1 MSQLPP
7 TGPTD
12 QISRDATVL
21 QRQGANPEKSVWV
34 SASAGSGKTKVLTD
48 RLLRLLMSGARPE
61 HVLCLT
67 FTEAA
72 KTEMLER
79 VSQRLADWAWRPE
92 DWLRA
97 DLVALHGTAPAEAM
111 VTRARSLF
119 AQVVDAPIPPRVLT
133 IHGFCQSLLRRFPM
147 EAGIVPGFEVMDPL
161 RAGAALA
168 TAREQVLRA
177 ASRAPTPEQISSQ
190 RMHDSAV
197 SPDNLAA
204 AIDTVSRHAAE
215 ITFESLLAEV
225 IANRARLARHLGA
238 DGDTGGLMAALSGLL
253 QLAPDTT
260 PKSAALAAVQALDQ
274 PQLSR
279 LVSRLAA
286 GGEKAKNATKTVTAL
301 RDWLALPDDGARA
314 AALDQYFGV
323 WLTKGGSPRQKL
335 VPRALQ
341 AGDPVLF
348 DDVLAAQQHAG
359 RIQARIAAAT
369 ILEASGAL
377 FTLAAAVLRRYD
389 ADKRRQGWL
398 DYDDLIAKA
407 GVLLDRAESAAWVRY
422 KLDGEINHVLV
433 DEAQDTNPDQWRVIR
448 ALTAE
453 FFAGDGTHRPGERS
467 LFAVGDRKQ
476 SIFSFQR
483 AEPRLFGTERD
494 RVGAAATQV
503 GAGWDAIALPISF
516 RSTRTVLSVV
526 DAVLAQPAA
535 ARGVLDP
542 DETWA
547 GHRVFRSGQAGR
559 VELLPLIPARD
570 PAASDDAPDPWSP
583 RREANS
589 GWNRA
594 EVLGRRLAQLI
605 AGWLEGGERLPA
617 RAGRA
622 VRAGDIMILVRRRAP
637 YAAPITNALKAAGIA
652 VASADR
658 VSLLSRIGVQDMVA
672 LLSFLALPG
681 DDLALAGLLKSPL
694 FGWDEDHVYTLCQDR
709 ARRWGSARVWG
720 ALRAMS
726 AEDERAY
733 KAQTYLADLLD
744 RADFERPFD
753 LLARVLGAPCPG
765 DDISGRRALLGRLGA
780 DAVEPVDEL
789 LSMALAYERVA
800 PPSLQGFLA
809 WLSEAAPEVKREGVA
824 GEDAV
829 CILTVHGAKGLQA
842 PIVILADAVIER
854 TRAPTLLWGD
864 ELARLSQAAP
874 MWVPKKELAVSG
886 PAADARARVMAR
898 AEEENNRLL
907 YVAMTR
913 AEDRLYAAGVEPSGS
928 LDSTWYGMIKVG
940 LEQLGAVPL
949 DAPYP
954 YWSGTGLR
962 LDDVQEAYARPF
974 SEPDPPL
981 PFSATEARPA
991 WLDHPPPPEP
1001 DPSRPLSPS
1010 RPSTHEPAARSPL
1023 LGAKPTSGLLKG
1035 RLVHGL
1041 LAALPG
1047 LPPDRRLD
1055 TGARYLQR
1063 LGRALAPGEAEH
1075 LLARVLTIL
1084 DDPTF
1089 KDVFGPDALEEVPIT
1104 GVIGRYTV
1112 SGQIDR
1118 LILRDNEALIIDYKT
1133 NRPPPTVVDDVPQ
1146 AYLRQLAAYR
1156 AVTRAT
1162 GPLKTVRCA
1171 LLWTETAHLMPVPA
1185 TVLDAYE
1192 PAP

>member
-1 MSQLPP
+1 MSQQAAA
-7 TGPTD
+7 GSTD

-21 QRQGANPEKSVWV
+21 QRQGANPQKSVWV
-34 SASAGSGKTKVLTD
+34 SASAGSGKTTVLTD
-48 RLLRLLMSGARPE
+48 RLLRLLISGTRSE
-61 HVLCLT
+61 QVLCLT

-79 VSQRLADWAWRPE
+79 LSQRLADWAWRPA

-97 DLVALHGTAPAEAM
+97 DLATLRGTAPTDEM
-111 VTRARSLF
+111 VMRARSLF

-133 IHGFCQSLLRRFPM
+133 IHGFCQSLLRRFSI
-147 EAGIVPGFEVMDPL
+147 EAGIVPGFDVQEPL
-161 RAGAALA
+161 RAAAALA

-177 ASRAPTPEQISSQ
+177 ASREPA
-190 RMHDSAV
+190 
-197 SPDNLAA
+197 LAT
-204 AIDTVSRHAAE
+204 AIDTVSRHATE
-215 ITFESLLAEV
+215 TTFESLLAEV
-225 IANRARLARHLGA
+225 IANRARLARHLGV
-238 DGDTGGLMAALSGLL
+238 DGSISELMAALSRLL
-253 QLAPDTT
+253 GLAPDTT
-260 PKSAALAAVQALDQ
+260 PRSAALAAVKALDQ
-274 PQLSR
+274 PHLSR

-286 GGEKAKNATKTVTAL
+286 GGDRAKNATKVAMAL
-301 RDWLALPDDGARA
+301 RHWLALPDDSARA
-314 AALDQYFGV
+314 DAIDQYYVV
-323 WLTKGGSPRQKL
+323 WLTKNGTPRQKL
-335 VPRALQ
+335 VPKALQ
-341 AGDPVLF
+341 QDDSALV

-359 RIQARIAAAT
+359 SIQARVAAAT
-369 ILEASGAL
+369 ILVASGAL

-398 DYDDLIAKA
+398 DYDDLIVKA
-407 GVLLDRAESAAWVRY
+407 GALLDRAESAAWVRY
-422 KLDGEINHVLV
+422 KLDGEVNHVLV

-453 FFAGDGTHRPGERS
+453 FFAGDGTHLPGERS

-483 AEPRLFGTERD
+483 AEPRLFGTERE
-494 RVGAAATQV
+494 RVGAAATAV

-542 DETWA
+542 DEGWA

-570 PAASDDAPDPWSP
+570 PAASDDAPDPWSL
-583 RREANS
+583 RREADS

-605 AGWLEGGERLPA
+605 AGWLDHGEQLPA

-637 YAAPITNALKAAGIA
+637 YAAPITRALKAAGIA

-658 VSLLSRIGVQDMVA
+658 VSLLTRIGVQDMVA

-694 FGWDEDHVYTLCQDR
+694 FGWDEDRLYKVCHDR
-709 ARRWGSARVWG
+709 ESRWGSARVWG
-720 ALRAMS
+720 ALRAMA
-726 AEDERAY
+726 AEDERAEE
-733 KAQTYLADLLD
+733 AQIYLADLLD

-753 LLARVLGAPCPG
+753 LLARVLGVPCPG

-824 GEDAV
+824 GEEAV
-829 CILTVHGAKGLQA
+829 RILTVHGAKGLQA

-854 TRAPTLLWGD
+854 TRPPTLLWGD
-864 ELARLSQAAP
+864 ELAPSSQAVP
-874 MWVPKKELAVSG
+874 MWVPKRELAGSG
-886 PAADARARVMAR
+886 PAADALIRVMAR

-913 AEDRLYAAGVEPSGS
+913 AEDRLYAAGVEPSGR
-928 LDSTWYGMIKVG
+928 LDSTWYGVIKRG

-949 DAPYP
+949 DRPYDH
-954 YWSGTGLR
+954 WSGAGLR
-962 LDDVQEAYARPF
+962 LDDVQEAYARPV
-974 SEPDPPL
+974 SEPDPL
-981 PFSATEARPA
+981 LLLNAAEARPA
-991 WLDHPPPPEP
+991 WLDRPPPPEP

-1010 RPSTHEPAARSPL
+1010 RPSTPEPAARSPL
-1023 LGAKPTSGLLKG
+1023 LYVKPTSGLLKG

-1047 LPPDRRLD
+1047 LPPNRRLD
-1055 TGARYLQR
+1055 IGARYLQR
-1063 LGRALAPGEAEH
+1063 LGRELASGEAEH
-1075 LLARVLTIL
+1075 LLVGVLAIL
-1084 DDPTF
+1084 EDPTF

-1104 GVIGRYTV
+1104 GIIGRYTV

-1118 LILRDNEALIIDYKT
+1118 LILKDNEALIIDYKT
-1133 NRPPPTVVDDVPQ
+1133 NRPPPAVVDDVPS

-1156 AVTRAT
+1156 AVIRAT
-1162 GPLKTVRCA
+1162 GPLTAVRCA
-1171 LLWTETAHLMPVPA
+1171 LLWTETAHLMPIPDA
-1185 TVLDAYE
+1185 VLDAYE
-1192 PAP
+1192 RML